1 MLGETLQFSSINT
14 LADFRSRCTTLA
26 LCKKPLRYLL
36 YTVEQVMRFVA
47 GGREDELFVWSDAG
61 YGGLGT
67 KSQTGVVVAW
77 AGAVVT

>member
-1 MLGETLQFSSINT
+1 MWTLT
-14 LADFRSRCTTLA
+14 M
-26 LCKKPLRYLL
+26 CKKLLRYPL

-47 GGREDELFVWSDAG
+47 GGREDEPFFVRSEAG
-61 YGGLGT
+61 YDGLGT